1 MSKRSCSSNMK
12 SAEEPGIGSANS
24 PVSVSSICQFFQS
37 CCTYVLALRT
47 SEVVPKRMFVE
58 EWLCHREK

>member
-1 MSKRSCSSNMK
+1 MSKRSCSSITK

-24 PVSVSSICQFFQS
+24 PVSVRSIRQFFWY

-47 SEVVPKRMFVE
+47 SEVVPERMLVE